1 MLLAFGRWSK
11 VLLKD
16 SWIGPYRQR
25 CDVTEGSPCSK
36 HCGCTQTH
44 KSLTSEGRSTTT
56 DVMALLNL
64 SLLWTAV
71 YVRTNVGNDML
82 SLAALASVRVAEG
95 GANQAG
101 I

>member
-1 MLLAFGRWSK
+1 
-11 VLLKD
+11 
-16 SWIGPYRQR
+16 
-25 CDVTEGSPCSK
+25 
-36 HCGCTQTH
+36 
-44 KSLTSEGRSTTT
+44 
-56 DVMALLNL
+56 MALLNL